1 MSNKEKGLM
10 TSKHGGQGTELYS
23 VGKGGRGGHS
33 LRSKLKL
40 QSRRRFTLYPHFGP
54 RIHVRAKQSKSQSEH
69 PPCV

>member
-1 MSNKEKGLM
+1 MSKKEKGLM
-10 TSKHGGQGTELYS
+10 TSKHGSQGTEWYS
-23 VGKGGRGGHS
+23 VGKGGGHS

-40 QSRRRFTLYPHFGP
+40 QSGRRFTLYAHFGP